1 MPKVMPSAVEVEQS
15 LLGTLL
21 LYPSAPR
28 IAMEEDLSEDDFYV
42 EAHRRIFMAM
52 EELYQSGQPVDI
64 TTLSTRLN
72 DRGQLNQVGGIEYLM
87 QLSDAAV
94 TSANTKAYVELLQ
107 GKKFLRRMIEVT
119 SDISDRGFEGQVDV
133 DEYIDEAERQVLAI
147 TRNRK
152 ASAFKSSNQVINEVI
167 ENIQKMADNRTE
179 VTGIATGYNDLDH
192 VTHGFQRSDLI
203 IMAARPAMGKTAV
216 MMNLAVNM
224 AQLQPDQAVAIF
236 SLEMPASQLLTRI
249 LSARSQ
255 VRNDKLRT
263 GRLSNSEW
271 SQVNEA
277 AADLKGTKIFIDD
290 TPGLKTSQIFSK
302 CRKLQADHGLSCILI
317 DYIQL
322 IEGSGKNGDN
332 RQQEVSE
339 ISRNLKALARELNV
353 PVIALSQLS
362 RNVET
367 RTDKRPM
374 ISDLRESGAL
384 EQDADLVILLYRDA
398 YYNKEAKQKADEQGT
413 EAIELIIA
421 KHRNGATGTVNL
433 AFEAMTSAVYN
444 VAKE

>member
-203 IMAARPAMGKTAV
+203 IMAARPAMG
-216 MMNLAVNM
+216 
-224 AQLQPDQAVAIF
+224 
-236 SLEMPASQLLTRI
+236 
-249 LSARSQ
+249 
-255 VRNDKLRT
+255 
-263 GRLSNSEW
+263 
-271 SQVNEA
+271 
-277 AADLKGTKIFIDD
+277 
-290 TPGLKTSQIFSK
+290 
-302 CRKLQADHGLSCILI
+302 
-317 DYIQL
+317 
-322 IEGSGKNGDN
+322 
-332 RQQEVSE
+332 
-339 ISRNLKALARELNV
+339 
-353 PVIALSQLS
+353 
-362 RNVET
+362 
-367 RTDKRPM
+367 
-374 ISDLRESGAL
+374 
-384 EQDADLVILLYRDA
+384 
-398 YYNKEAKQKADEQGT
+398 
-413 EAIELIIA
+413 
-421 KHRNGATGTVNL
+421 
-433 AFEAMTSAVYN
+433 
-444 VAKE
+444 